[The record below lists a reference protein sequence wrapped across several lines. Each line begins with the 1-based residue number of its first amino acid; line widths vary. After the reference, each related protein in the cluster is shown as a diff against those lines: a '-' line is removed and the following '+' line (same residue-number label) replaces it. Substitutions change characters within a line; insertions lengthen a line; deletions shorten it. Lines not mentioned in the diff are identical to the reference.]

1 MPNPEEREKKQNFK
15 LKVWQMIL
23 LPIILALIPL
33 LYPEVRALFAAKQP
47 RFIIENPI
55 ITYGDSVV
63 YIYAENA
70 MAKKR
75 EPLNI
80 IVEGLK
86 FKDAAKLVKTS
97 PELEWEFLFTAY
109 GIPETLFTEGLNTIE
124 IGFSSSKNYDKLNVY
139 VRPDFYQKH
148 PVATS
153 DLTPRWRDVETD
165 TSLETNTYV
174 ATVTSAA
181 MDDDNR
187 VGITESALRGMG
199 MKAYAFNDVV
209 YDKRAMESTKIYYYS
224 DDASVKVDSIRE
236 LLRKDVNITNVEV
249 QNVSKAIRLDPKD
262 SKRLRQQID
271 IVIGKNRE

>member
-1 MPNPEEREKKQNFK
+1 MPNPEEKENKRNFK

-23 LPIILALIPL
+23 LPIVLALIPL
-33 LYPEVRALFAAKQP
+33 LYPEVKALFARKQP

-55 ITYGDSVV
+55 ISYGDSVV

-70 MAKKR
+70 VAKKR

-80 IVEGLK
+80 VVEGLK

-109 GIPETLFTEGLNTIE
+109 GIPETLFSEGLNTIE
-124 IGFSSSKNYDKLNVY
+124 IGFSSSTSYDKLNVY

-148 PVATS
+148 PVATT
-153 DLTPRWRDVETD
+153 DLTPRLLDSVETD
-165 TSLETNTYV
+165 VYV

-199 MKAYAFNDVV
+199 VKAYAFKDVV
-209 YDKRAMESTKIYYYS
+209 HDKRAAENTKIYYYS
-224 DDASVKVDSIRE
+224 QEASQKVDSIKHCCTE
-236 LLRKDVNITNVEV
+236 T
-249 QNVSKAIRLDPKD
+249 
-262 SKRLRQQID
+262 
-271 IVIGKNRE
+271 

>member
-23 LPIILALIPL
+23 LPIILALIPF
-33 LYPEVRALFAAKQP
+33 LYPEIKALFAAKQP

-70 MAKKR
+70 VAKKR

-86 FKDAAKLVKTS
+86 FKDAAKLVKTT

-124 IGFSSSKNYDKLNVY
+124 IGFSSSRSYDKLNVY

-153 DLTPRWRDVETD
+153 DLTPRLRDSVDTD
-165 TSLETNTYV
+165 TYV
-174 ATVTSAA
+174 ATITSAA

-209 YDKRAMESTKIYYYS
+209 HDKRATESTKIYYYS
-224 DDASVKVDSIRE
+224 DDASIKVDSIRE
-236 LLRKDVNITNVEV
+236 LLRKDVNIRNVEV

-271 IVIGKNRE
+271 IVIGRNKE

>member
-1 MPNPEEREKKQNFK
+1 MPNSEEREKKQNFK

-33 LYPEVRALFAAKQP
+33 LYPEVKALLARKQP

-55 ITYGDSVV
+55 ISYGDSVV

-70 MAKKR
+70 VAKKR

-109 GIPETLFTEGLNTIE
+109 GIPETLFSEGLNTIE
-124 IGFSSSKNYDKLNVY
+124 IGFSSSTSYDKLNVY

-148 PVATS
+148 PVATN
-153 DLTPRWRDVETD
+153 DITPRLRDSVDTD
-165 TSLETNTYV
+165 VYI
-174 ATVTSAA
+174 ATITSAA

-187 VGITESALRGMG
+187 VGIMESALRGMG
-199 MKAYAFNDVV
+199 LKAYAFNDVV
-209 YDKRAMESTKIYYYS
+209 HDKRAMESTKIYYYS
-224 DDASVKVDSIRE
+224 DDATVKVDSIRA
-236 LLRKDVNITNVEV
+236 LLRKDVNVTNVEA
-249 QNVSKAIRLDPKD
+249 QNISKAIRLDPKD

-271 IVIGKNRE
+271 IVIGKNK